1 MSQRT
6 DFYTASPDAMKAL
19 IALEVAV
26 SKLGLEKSLLELIK
40 LRASQING
48 CGFCVDMHTTDMRH
62 AGETEHRIIAQVPLS
77 HLLQDVAH
85 PQQCGADVERFDGA
99 VAEEQA
105 RLRRAV
111 MVEVPQRIQA
121 DVGAARQA
129 LQQPDVEAL
138 PRQCRHVEAGGIR
151 NQPEPGRQRSG
162 KMPGPC
168 FAASPSAAGV
178 TGASPGDP
186 AHPRVIVDL
195 VFTTNDNDS
204 HYRNSL
210 ECEMI
215 AVFMVTFREGVE
227 AFLVIAVVQL
237 YLRQAGRVGLSGA
250 VHAAVA
256 AALLV
261 SAAAGIAL
269 AKVGAMR
276 ALHEGLLALAALALV
291 GACALQMHRNGPRV
305 VEKLRGR
312 LEGLPS
318 DARVSAK
325 VAVFL
330 FSFLMVV
337 REGIEAAT
345 MLASMAGSSTPGD
358 MFGAGIAG
366 IAAAGAVALAWVRF
380 GRAINLSL
388 LFRAT
393 TLFMAVFAVQLAV
406 YAFHEFTEAQAI
418 PFIDNA
424 AWHLWTEPYGP
435 DGRFGA
441 WLSYCLVAL
450 PAAMLAASWLR
461 RRALPIAQALL

>member
-1 MSQRT
+1 
-6 DFYTASPDAMKAL
+6 
-19 IALEVAV
+19 
-26 SKLGLEKSLLELIK
+26 
-40 LRASQING
+40 
-48 CGFCVDMHTTDMRH
+48 
-62 AGETEHRIIAQVPLS
+62 
-77 HLLQDVAH
+77 
-85 PQQCGADVERFDGA
+85 
-99 VAEEQA
+99 
-105 RLRRAV
+105 
-111 MVEVPQRIQA
+111 
-121 DVGAARQA
+121 
-129 LQQPDVEAL
+129 
-138 PRQCRHVEAGGIR
+138 
-151 NQPEPGRQRSG
+151 
-162 KMPGPC
+162 
-168 FAASPSAAGV
+168 
-178 TGASPGDP
+178 
-186 AHPRVIVDL
+186 
-195 VFTTNDNDS
+195 
-204 HYRNSL
+204 
-210 ECEMI
+210 MI
-215 AVFMVTFREGVE
+215 AVFMITFREGVE

-250 VHAAVA
+250 VHTGVA

-261 SAAAGIAL
+261 SAGAGIAL

-276 ALHEGLLALAALALV
+276 PLHEGLLALAALALV

-305 VEKLRGR
+305 VEKLRNR

-418 PFIDNA
+418 PFVDNA

-450 PAAMLAASWLR
+450 PAAMLGASWLR